1 MPQSPRTSRP
11 TARRGS
17 ARAQKPLLEKPV
29 KPSQRER
36 LMRAM
41 TELSARDG
49 YSEVSIN
56 RVSSKAG
63 VSHATFYE
71 QFADKDECFAAAYL
85 DAAER
90 ILGQMRNTSRT
101 VKRPAA
107 KTAALGYLLQAI
119 AEDPAAGWLVFV
131 EGLANRA
138 QIPGERERL
147 MDAYEGAVEEYLS
160 GARDNEMLL
169 DVPAISLVGAV
180 RAIVS
185 RRLRVGAA
193 DQLPLLLEDLESWIE
208 SYATP
213 AGHGRWSTSPAAI
226 LPFTPLAG
234 QGVGEMPSATKPTL
248 LPKGRHGLS
257 PAVVARNHRERI
269 MYATAE
275 VLDAKGYAEMTVAD
289 IVSAA
294 RVARDVFYQH
304 FSDKQ
309 DAFLAAQQHNL
320 YENLAVG
327 AIRFFEGPAWP
338 ERMWNVLESITS
350 FVAQQP
356 LVANLRY
363 VEPYAAGPEAIQ
375 RMDDATLNFTFFI
388 AEGYGQ
394 REQARQLP
402 HLASEAIAGAT
413 FEKIRN
419 EIAHGRATE
428 LPRLLPQ
435 LTYVV
440 IAPFTGPAEAVK
452 EIERIASERAP
463 RAAS

>member
-1 MPQSPRTSRP
+1 M
-11 TARRGS
+11 
-17 ARAQKPLLEKPV
+17 

-49 YSEVSIN
+49 YGEVSIS
-56 RVSSKAG
+56 RVCSEAG

-71 QFADKDECFAAAYL
+71 QFSDKDDCFAAAYL

-90 ILGQMRNTSRT
+90 ILGGMRDTSRT
-101 VKRPAA
+101 VERPQA
-107 KTAALGYLLQAI
+107 KKAALRYLLQAI
-119 AEDPAAGWLVFV
+119 ADEPAAGWLVFV

-147 MDAYEGAVEEYLS
+147 MDAYEGAVEEFLS
-160 GARDNEMLL
+160 GAPQSQMLL

-193 DQLPLLLEDLESWIE
+193 DQLPTLLEDLDQWIE
-208 SYATP
+208 AYAAD
-213 AGHGRWSTSPAAI
+213 AGEERWSTSATALLAATAA
-226 LPFTPLAG
+226 PGRGATP
-234 QGVGEMPSATKPTL
+234 MPSASGPTL

-257 PAVVARNHRERI
+257 AAVVARNHRERI
-269 MYATAE
+269 IYATAE
-275 VLDAKGYAEMTVAD
+275 VLYAKGYAETTVAD
-289 IVSAA
+289 IVTAA
-294 RVARDVFYQH
+294 RVSRDVFYQH

-327 AIRFFEGPAWP
+327 AIRFFEGPTWA
-338 ERMWNVLESITS
+338 ERMWNVLESITT

-356 LVANLRY
+356 VVANLRY
-363 VEPYAAGPEAIQ
+363 VEPYAVGPEAIQ

-394 REQARQLP
+394 REQARRLP

-413 FEKIRN
+413 FETIRN
-419 EIAHGRATE
+419 EIAHGRASE
-428 LPRLLPQ
+428 LPRLLPR
-435 LTYVV
+435 LTYVAV
-440 IAPFTGPAEAVK
+440 APFIGPGEAVRQ
-452 EIERIASERAP
+452 IEQIKAERA
-463 RAAS
+463 AAATHPPKKKQ